1 VKPERW
7 WPAPVLILLLL
18 AASCGGGDG
27 QNAPSPTAAA
37 PATPAAS
44 QAATAGPAA
53 TVAPQPLAPAAV
65 ARVFPALTFVR
76 MTGMYELPD
85 GSNRFLVTEQ
95 RGTIRIFDN
104 RPDVQQS
111 SLFLDISRQVLTEGN
126 EEGLLGLAFAPDF
139 ARSGIFYV
147 DYVTSGPVRTVI
159 ARFRA
164 APDHASADPASEERL
179 LEIDQPFPNHKG
191 GQLAFGPDGYLYI
204 GMGDGGSANDPGNR
218 AQNLNVLLGKVLR
231 IDVSGQSAGLKYR
244 VPPDN
249 PFAGRADARGEV
261 WAYGLRNPWR
271 FSFDPATGELWA
283 GDVGQNNW
291 EEIDII
297 RKGGDYGW
305 PQLEGSHCN
314 AARARNC
321 DPSGTVLPVAEYATA
336 RPNCAV
342 TGGFV
347 YRGGAIPSLQG
358 AYVYGDYCSGK
369 VWALRYDGQRVTEQ
383 LEIADTD
390 INISSFA
397 VDLAGNLYA
406 LAHSAGGGG
415 IYKIGG
421 P

>member
-1 VKPERW
+1 VKPSNW
-7 WPAPVLILLLL
+7 WPTPLLGLALL
-18 AASCGGGDG
+18 VASCGGGSG
-27 QNAPSPTAAA
+27 PVAQSPAATTAARATATPSA
-37 PATPAAS
+37 PAS
-44 QAATAGPAA
+44 ATA
-53 TVAPQPLAPAAV
+53 TVAPQPLAPV
-65 ARVFPALTFVR
+65 SVTRVFPALTFVR

-85 GSNRFLVTEQ
+85 GSHRFLVTEQ

-111 SLFLDISRQVLTEGN
+111 SLFLDISGEVLTEGN

-139 ARSGIFYV
+139 ASSGIFYV
-147 DYVTSGPVRTVI
+147 DYVTSNPVRTVI

-164 APDHASADPASEERL
+164 TPDHARADPASQERL
-179 LEIDQPFPNHKG
+179 LEIGQPFPNHKG

-231 IDVSGQSAGLKYR
+231 IDVSGESAGLKYR
-244 VPPDN
+244 IPPDN
-249 PFAGRADARGEV
+249 PFAGRPDARGEV

-291 EEIDII
+291 EEVDVI
-297 RKGGDYGW
+297 RKGQDYGW

-321 DPSGTVLPVAEYATA
+321 DPAGTVLPVTEYPTA
-336 RPNCAV
+336 SPNCAV

-369 VWALRYDGQRVTEQ
+369 VWALRYDGQKVTEQ
-383 LEIADTD
+383 MEIADTNV
-390 INISSFA
+390 NISSFA
-397 VDLAGNLYA
+397 VDLAGNVYA
-406 LAHSAGGGG
+406 LAHSNSGGG
-415 IYKIGG
+415 IYKIG
-421 P
+421 PP